1 MTFRRFFF
9 LGLVSSVLVL
19 LIAAFL
25 ASRFTL
31 AWLHDPIPALT
42 EPVAYEI
49 PRGASLTAVAND
61 LSQRGLIEHP
71 RLLTLWARFTQQAQS
86 VKAGEYE
93 LLPGSSPQALL
104 DLFNSGRVLLH
115 SVTFIEGTTYADI
128 RALLA
133 GNPAIRQE
141 LQGTSEAI
149 LMERLGAPGVH
160 PEGQFFPDTYRFAR
174 QTTDFELLQMAYQR
188 MQRELAAA
196 WEGRAE
202 DLPLG
207 NAYEALILASI
218 IEKET
223 ALDRERAQI
232 SGVFVERLR
241 RSMRLQT
248 DPTVIYGL
256 DDSYDGNLRRADLRR
271 DTPYNTYTRAGLPP
285 TPIAL
290 PGLESLRA
298 AVHPEETG
306 AIFFVATGQGDG
318 SHYFSRT
325 LEEHDAAVQR
335 YLARLRQQQP

>member
-1 MTFRRFFF
+1 MTFRRVFFI
-9 LGLVSSVLVL
+9 GLVSSVLVL
-19 LIAAFL
+19 LVAGFL

-31 AWLHDPIPALT
+31 AWLHGPIPALT
-42 EPVAYEI
+42 ESVAYEI

-61 LSQRGLIEHP
+61 LAQRGLIEHP
-71 RLLTLWARFTQQAQS
+71 RLLTFWARFTQQAQG

-115 SVTFIEGTTYADI
+115 SITFIEGTTFADI
-128 RALLA
+128 RKQLASNPEISQELA
-133 GNPAIRQE
+133 GM
-141 LQGTSEAI
+141 SEAS

-188 MQRELAAA
+188 MQRELTAA
-196 WEGRAE
+196 WETRASN
-202 DLPLG
+202 LPLD

-241 RSMRLQT
+241 RNMRLQT

-256 DDSYDGNLRRADLRR
+256 DDSYDGNLRRADLQR

-290 PGLESLRA
+290 PGAGSLHA
-298 AVHPEETG
+298 ALHPEETG
-306 AIFFVATGQGDG
+306 ALFFVATGQGDG
-318 SHYFSRT
+318 SHHFSRT
-325 LEEHDAAVQR
+325 LAEHDAAVQR

>member
-1 MTFRRFFF
+1 MTFRRFVFI
-9 LGLVSSVLVL
+9 GLVGSIVGL
-19 LIAAFL
+19 LIAGFL

-31 AWLHDPIPALT
+31 AWLHDPIPTLT

-49 PRGASLTAVAND
+49 PRGVSLAAVAGD
-61 LSQRGLIEHP
+61 LAQRGLIEHP
-71 RLLTLWARFTQQAQS
+71 RLLTLWARFTQQAQG

-115 SVTFIEGTTYADI
+115 SITFIEGTTFADI
-128 RALLA
+128 RKLLA
-133 GNPAIRQE
+133 GNPEIRQE
-141 LQGTSEAI
+141 LAGTSEAM
-149 LMERLGAPGVH
+149 LMERLGAAGTH
-160 PEGQFFPDTYRFAR
+160 PEGQFFPDTYRFPR
-174 QTTDFELLQMAYQR
+174 QTSDFELLQMAYQR

-196 WEGRAE
+196 WEARAP
-202 DLPLG
+202 DLPLES
-207 NAYEALILASI
+207 AYEALILASI

-232 SGVFVERLR
+232 SGVFIERLR
-241 RSMRLQT
+241 RRMRLQT

-256 DDSYDGNLRRADLRR
+256 DDSYDGNLRRADLQR

-290 PGLESLRA
+290 PGRGSLQA

-325 LEEHDAAVQR
+325 LAEHEAAVQR